1 MGTYRDL
8 IPAELRRQRLDE
20 AALDQELLSRGIGF
34 VTDDPGRYVLLSLS
48 RIPAYFVFWPTADSE
63 LLSNLSRLTSF
74 TLFLPFMLYGLIR
87 SIYLGRG
94 LGYLQSP
101 AALLVLVAALYTAI
115 HLLSWA
121 LIRYRLPVD
130 AVMVIFAGSAVV
142 DIGERLRAGSL
153 FGRKAA
159 VQQG

>member
-1 MGTYRDL
+1 
-8 IPAELRRQRLDE
+8 
-20 AALDQELLSRGIGF
+20 
-34 VTDDPGRYVLLSLS
+34 
-48 RIPAYFVFWPTADSE
+48 
-63 LLSNLSRLTSF
+63 
-74 TLFLPFMLYGLIR
+74 
-87 SIYLGRG
+87 
-94 LGYLQSP
+94 
-101 AALLVLVAALYTAI
+101 VLVAALYTAI

-159 VQQG
+159 VQ

>member
-1 MGTYRDL
+1 
-8 IPAELRRQRLDE
+8 
-20 AALDQELLSRGIGF
+20 
-34 VTDDPGRYVLLSLS
+34 
-48 RIPAYFVFWPTADSE
+48 
-63 LLSNLSRLTSF
+63 
-74 TLFLPFMLYGLIR
+74 
-87 SIYLGRG
+87 
-94 LGYLQSP
+94 
-101 AALLVLVAALYTAI
+101 VLVAALYTAI